1 MLKTLQQIDQE
12 LIQLLNQR
20 SSLLSGSSDAIPV
33 EMAELM
39 AQEGLPEFVWESLVT
54 CCEAVAATAPPRATV
69 SRKEITI
76 IGGAGQIGRFFTKQ
90 LVSAGHHVRQMGR
103 HDWSNAK
110 AYLATAD
117 LVIISVPMQ
126 QTVAVIQQAAPYLSA
141 TAAIAD
147 VNSIKGPVVEA
158 MLAHHRGPVLGMH
171 PMFGPGL
178 SSFLAQ
184 NVVICPGRNLE
195 AFQWLLDLMSDQG
208 GNLLTCT
215 PEEHDQMMVT
225 VQAIRHFSS
234 FGLGVFLAQEGIDLD
249 RSLDFSSAPYRLQLN
264 LVSRLFAQDA
274 ALPVDLMVSSEDH
287 RQAILALAETYSRLA
302 QLVQQEDQATLEKE
316 FESTSQV
323 FQTQVPHALQESQH
337 IIQSLSVRL
346 AANTTN
352 RAGGPYEQQ
361 NLSNGCNRQCRSR
374 SGALTLPG

>member
-1 MLKTLQQIDQE
+1 MLKTIQQIDQE

-20 SSLLSGSSDAIPV
+20 SSLLSGASDAIPV
-33 EMAELM
+33 ETAELL
-39 AQEGLPEFVWESLVT
+39 AQNGLPEFVWESLTT
-54 CCEAVAATAPPRATV
+54 CCQAAATATPSEPV
-69 SRKEITI
+69 SCKEITI
-76 IGGAGQIGRFFTKQ
+76 IGGAGQMGRFFTQQ
-90 LVSAGHHVRQMGR
+90 LVGAGHHVRPMGR
-103 HDWSNAK
+103 HDWPNAE

-117 LVIISVPMQ
+117 LVLISVPMQ
-126 QTVAVIQQAAPYLSA
+126 QTVAVIQRAAPYLSP

-147 VNSIKGPVVEA
+147 VNSIKVPVVEA
-158 MLAHHRGPVLGMH
+158 MLAHHCGPVLGMH

-225 VQAIRHFSS
+225 VQAIRHFAS

-274 ALPVDLMVSSEDH
+274 ALPVDLMVSLEDH
-287 RQAILALAETYSRLA
+287 RQAITALAETYSRLA
-302 QLVQQEDQATLEKE
+302 QLVLQEDQANLEKE
-316 FESTSQV
+316 FESTSQI

-337 IIQSLSVRL
+337 VIQSLSVRL
-346 AANTTN
+346 AANTTS
-352 RAGGPYEQQ
+352 RAGSLCEV
-361 NLSNGCNRQCRSR
+361 
-374 SGALTLPG
+374 